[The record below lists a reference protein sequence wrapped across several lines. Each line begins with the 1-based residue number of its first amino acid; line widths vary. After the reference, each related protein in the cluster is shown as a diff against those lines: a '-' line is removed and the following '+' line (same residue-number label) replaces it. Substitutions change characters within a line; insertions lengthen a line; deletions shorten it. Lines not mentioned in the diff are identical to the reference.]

1 MRNISFMLM
10 ADTYKNTNPDALP
23 AGLTKL
29 TSYIT
34 PRKSMFKNLNEVVF
48 FGLQCFIKEYMI
60 ELANE
65 TFFKRPKEEVVAEYK
80 KYLDNQIG
88 SQSYD
93 LGRIEKLWDLQYL
106 PVEIKALPRRICCN
120 NGSPVYRDE

>member
-1 MRNISFMLM
+1 MEQLKDYLQQTVFSQENTIKSQLWRSKMRNISFMLM

-23 AGLTKL
+23 KGLTKL

-48 FGLQCFIKEYMI
+48 FGLQGFIKEYMI
-60 ELANE
+60 EIANE

-93 LGRIEKLWDLQYL
+93 L
-106 PVEIKALPRRICCN
+106 
-120 NGSPVYRDE
+120 

>member
-1 MRNISFMLM
+1 MRNISFMLL

-23 AGLTKL
+23 DGLTKL

-48 FGLQCFIKEYMI
+48 FGLQAFIKEYMI
-60 ELANE
+60 ELAND
-65 TFFKRPKEEVVAEYK
+65 TFFKRPKEEVIAEYK

-88 SQSYD
+88 LQSYD
-93 LGRIEKLWDLQYL
+93 IGRIEKLWELQYL
-106 PVEIKALPRRICCN
+106 PVEIKALPDRK
-120 NGSPVYRDE
+120 SVV